1 MSSSILVMIYLI
13 FGCIILGF
21 VIKQN
26 EEFIPYFTTLA
37 VIISIMVGIL
47 LWPLLLTIALINIIY
62 EKATQKVYKETKE
75 NNETSGN

>member
-13 FGCIILGF
+13 FGCIILAF

-26 EEFIPYFTTLA
+26 EEYIPYFTTLA
-37 VIISIMVGIL
+37 VIISIILGIL

-62 EKATQKVYKETKE
+62 EKAAQKVYKETKE

>member
-13 FGCIILGF
+13 FGCIILAF

-26 EEFIPYFTTLA
+26 EEYIPYFTTLA
-37 VIISIMVGIL
+37 VIISIILGIL